1 MWCRIFVTAPQSSSA
16 AQCSYFLLLTFAV
29 TLPLPHRYFFR
40 GQRVAVHEPE
50 SLMQMATHAVLSSDG
65 MCLSIH
71 VHNFAYAGWLPEC
84 SAGKCY
90 KSNKATAQLTRTH
103 TVTVPAYTTPLTLF
117 RRQYLGKWRQYAFH
131 PFLVNSCSIGVVSF
145 LQEQA
150 SKEVITLKT

>member
-1 MWCRIFVTAPQSSSA
+1 MRSLKLESVSTVQQQSTGLSSDNTLKHRKYKCLTPLVWCRIFVTTPQSNSA
-16 AQCSYFLLLTFAV
+16 AQRSYFLFLIFAV
-29 TLPLPHRYFFR
+29 TLPLPRRYFFR

-71 VHNFAYAGWLPEC
+71 VHNFAYAGWLPEY

-103 TVTVPAYTTPLTLF
+103 TVTVPAYA
-117 RRQYLGKWRQYAFH
+117 WH
-131 PFLVNSCSIGVVSF
+131 P
-145 LQEQA
+145 
-150 SKEVITLKT
+150 